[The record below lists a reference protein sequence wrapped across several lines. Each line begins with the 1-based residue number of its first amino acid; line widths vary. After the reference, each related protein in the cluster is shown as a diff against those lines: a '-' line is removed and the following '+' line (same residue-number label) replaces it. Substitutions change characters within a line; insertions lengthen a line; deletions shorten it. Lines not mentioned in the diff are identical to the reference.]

1 MKNEDTFKNLHL
13 YEDEETIQKTLRYL
27 EIHDPENATRD
38 YAIEFLKFMQRF
50 AHVAS
55 KAEGFD
61 LEKFLREYEARRKS
75 DQ

>member
-38 YAIEFLKFMQRF
+38 YAIGFPSKIGR
-50 AHVAS
+50 AS
-55 KAEGFD
+55 C
-61 LEKFLREYEARRKS
+61 RERV
-75 DQ
+75 

>member
-38 YAIEFLKFMQRF
+38 YAIGFLKFMQPF
-50 AHVAS
+50 CTCC
-55 KAEGFD
+55 K
-61 LEKFLREYEARRKS
+61 
-75 DQ
+75 